1 MENVIFDTAGFL
13 AGLENYFDRVYTT
26 PLVMNEVKDYVSR
39 NLLSF
44 ASSSGKIIIL
54 EPEKKNIETTNNTL
68 KKIGEYSLSKTDIS
82 IIALA
87 LQLQPSIVFTDDFS
101 VQNILLRL
109 GIKFNS
115 VKLNRS
121 VKYERKY
128 YYVCENCGKI
138 YQRKKELCDI
148 CGGRI
153 IKKSKLDSKK

>member
-39 NLLSF
+39 SLLSL

-54 EPEKKNIETTNNTL
+54 EPEKRNIDITNNTL
-68 KKIGEYSLSKTDIS
+68 RKIGEYSLSKTDIS

-101 VQNILLRL
+101 VQNILLKL

-121 VKYERKY
+121 IKYEREY
-128 YYVCENCGKI
+128 YYVCENCGKV
-138 YQRKKELCDI
+138 YQRKKESCDI
-148 CGGRI
+148 CGGKI